1 MNGNMGKLR
10 LKPNLQDHSKGMGM
24 ALNELLATIDKA
36 ANHRPIGRIGA
47 YDADVIRGGCRGL
60 FRVHAR
66 PELRLV
72 AAYHAMVGI
81 CPPRRMRLS

>member
-1 MNGNMGKLR
+1 MGKLR
-10 LKPNLQDHSKGMGM
+10 LKPRLEDHSRGMGM
-24 ALNELLATIDKA
+24 GMNQLLATIDKA
-36 ANHRPIGRIGA
+36 ANHRPIDRYPA
-47 YDADVIRGGCRGL
+47 YDVSIIRGGCIGL

-81 CPPRRMRLS
+81 I